1 MLLVESRDSA
11 VMEAPDNVC
20 VSPRGGL
27 LACEDGDGAQYL
39 RGITRDGRVF
49 DFATHNLVGSKT
61 SSPAPTG
68 APTATGCS

>member
-49 DFATHNLVGSKT
+49 DFATHTLDGSNELAGANW
-61 SSPAPTG
+61 SPDG
-68 APTATGCS
+68 NCYS